1 MKIRN
6 KINLVIITI
15 VVILGAAS
23 FTLTMRA
30 FGKVKASGLEQV
42 SNLIDNEVSEIS
54 YLTRRSLE
62 RQVKLIGVRALSIAS
77 LFSRERNITR
87 IYKTAL
93 SGNIDN
99 PYSPES
105 QKARDM
111 LRDYFRTILQGYS
124 SNTQGKILK
133 IHFHLPNGRSLA
145 RLWRNGYQTI
155 INGRKEDVSD
165 DLTSFRNTVLQV
177 NKKPYKPI
185 TGIEIGRGGFAIRG
199 IVPVTDTNG
208 KHLGSVEVL
217 FPFSEVF
224 RNMSNDEKSF
234 FAAYMNADLLDIA
247 RSLQDP
253 VKFPVIGNKYVLTDA
268 PDPDITNTLVT
279 PDLLDKG
286 EKGLFETVIRNY
298 AVEAFPVKDFSG
310 KTVGVLVSARNISK
324 QLMALSIVEEQVNGN
339 VKSFILIFAAV
350 MALMLIMSA
359 VTGYLIVRLITIPI
373 TKIEISLK
381 EIAKGGGDLTTKLE
395 ISSSDEIG
403 SLARSFNSFINTLK
417 EMIIRIKES
426 VDTTIAVKSDL
437 YNHVENTVSAVTE
450 ITANIENTIKSI
462 KSLENTVTEAG
473 YSTGDIRKEVKEL
486 DEVVRKQADAVE
498 NSSAAVNQMVASIH
512 NVASITA
519 SKQETTGKL
528 LDNTEKGELVIAST
542 TKAISAIETNIESIL
557 GMVSIINNISAQ
569 TNLLAMNAAIE
580 AAHAG
585 EAGKGFAVV
594 ADEIRILAENAA
606 ANAKDI
612 KSEIKTIIDRIKE
625 AVEAGDKS
633 SQSFSEISREV
644 RSVYNA
650 FSEIL
655 ATTSELSEGG
665 TEILK
670 SVEILNT
677 VSGDVNRS
685 SGNIAGNIDKVNKS
699 IKQVEMISLEV
710 SGAINEIGEGA
721 SEIGRII
728 DKVTEATDRLSRES
742 ARLKSETDKF
752 RT

>member
-15 VVILGAAS
+15 VVILGTAS
-23 FTLTMRA
+23 FVITMRA

-42 SNLIDNEVSEIS
+42 SKLIDNEVSEIS
-54 YLTRRSLE
+54 YLTRKSLE
-62 RQVKLIGVRALSIAS
+62 RQIKLIGMRALSIAS
-77 LFSRERNITR
+77 LFSEEQNITR
-87 IYKTAL
+87 IYRTAL
-93 SGNIDN
+93 SGNIND
-99 PYSPES
+99 PRSPES

-111 LRDYFRTILQGYS
+111 LRNYFRTILKGYS
-124 SNTQGKILK
+124 SNNQGKTLK

-155 INGRKEDVSD
+155 INGKKEDISD

-199 IVPVTDTNG
+199 IAPVTDSNG
-208 KHLGSVEVL
+208 RHLGSVEVL

-224 RNMSNDEKSF
+224 KNMSNDEKSF
-234 FAAYMNADLLDIA
+234 FAAYMNADLLNIA

-253 VKFPVIGNKYVLTDA
+253 AKFPIIKNKYVLTDA

-324 QLMALSIVEEQVNGN
+324 QLMSSSIVEGQVNSN

-350 MALMLIMSA
+350 MALMLIVSA

-373 TKIEISLK
+373 TKIDVSLK
-381 EIAKGGGDLTTKLE
+381 EIARGGGDLTTKLE

-403 SLARSFNSFINTLK
+403 SLAQSFNSFISTLK
-417 EMIIRIKES
+417 DMIMRIKES
-426 VDTTIAVKSDL
+426 VSTTIAVKTDL
-437 YNHVENTVSAVTE
+437 YNHVEDTVSAVTE

-462 KSLENTVTEAG
+462 KSLENTVAEAG
-473 YSTGDIRKEVKEL
+473 YSTGDIRKEVEEL
-486 DEVVRKQADAVE
+486 DQVVRKQADAVT
-498 NSSAAVNQMVASIH
+498 NSSTAVNQMVASIH

-612 KSEIKTIIDRIKE
+612 KTEINTIIDRIKE
-625 AVEAGDKS
+625 AVEAGNKS
-633 SQSFSEISREV
+633 SKSFSEISREV

-677 VSGDVNRS
+677 VSSDVNRS
-685 SGNIAGNIDKVNKS
+685 SGNISGNIDRVNDS

-728 DKVTEATDRLSRES
+728 DKVTAATDRVSQES